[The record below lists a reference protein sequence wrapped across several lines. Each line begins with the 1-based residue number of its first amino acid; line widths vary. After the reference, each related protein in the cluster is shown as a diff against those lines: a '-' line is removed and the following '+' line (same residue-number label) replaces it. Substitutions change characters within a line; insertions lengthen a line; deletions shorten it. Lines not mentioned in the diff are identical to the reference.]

1 METQLNEQVKLL
13 RMICGLLVA
22 IVVVLG
28 IFSVLALTKIE
39 RITKVTENLNAKVD
53 GAYEAAAPVGIAA
66 VKKGADAI
74 NKMDAKELGD
84 KATGGVK
91 EIGGAAKERA
101 IQWLKGE
108 NAKKSEKE

>member
-1 METQLNEQVKLL
+1 METYLKEQVKLL

-22 IVVVLG
+22 IVLVLG
-28 IFSVLALTKIE
+28 ITSVLALTKIE

-53 GAYEAAAPVGIAA
+53 RAYEAAAPVGIAA

-74 NKMDAKELGD
+74 SNMDAKELGD

-91 EIGGAAKERA
+91 EIGGAAKEKA
-101 IQWLKGE
+101 IQWLKGT
-108 NAKKSEKE
+108 NPKKADKE